1 MKGRQGKKLDISVWA
16 QSSLNA
22 LSAAGI
28 YILVALGLTMVL
40 SIIGIINMAHGE
52 VYMIGAYGIYSLAVV
67 MGLNYYAAFVISVLF
82 VGGIGVL
89 LERIFFRPIRGEPE
103 RALVVSIGLIL
114 LLQNIVLTVAGGN
127 PVVYHTPFSQMI
139 KVAGVLI
146 SLDRLVILILS
157 IILLIGLLFFI
168 RKTRTGQAMLA
179 ISQDREG
186 AALQGININR
196 LSAIAMFLG
205 CAMAAVAGAL
215 IGALFSIL
223 PTMGSFAL
231 MKGIAVIILGGLGS
245 LPGAVVGGL
254 IFGVI
259 DGFMPVLTTTYLSNL
274 IGFIAIILIMILRP
288 QGLWGHE

>member
-1 MKGRQGKKLDISVWA
+1 LDISVWA

-40 SIIGIINMAHGE
+40 SIIGIVNMAHGE

-67 MGLNYYAAFVISVLF
+67 LGLNYYLSFIISVLV

-89 LERIFFRPIRGEPE
+89 LERIFFRPFRGEPE
-103 RALVVSIGLIL
+103 RALVISIGLIL
-114 LLQNIVLTVAGGN
+114 VLQNLVLSIAGGN
-127 PVVYHTPFSQMI
+127 PLNYHSPFSQML
-139 KVAGVLI
+139 KLGGVLV
-146 SLDRLVILILS
+146 SLDRLVILSISIL
-157 IILLIGLLFFI
+157 LLIGLMLFI
-168 RKTRTGQAMLA
+168 RKTKTGQAMLA
-179 ISQDREG
+179 ISQEREG

-205 CAMAAVAGAL
+205 CSMAAVAGAL
-215 IGALFSIL
+215 IGSLFSIL

-245 LPGAVVGGL
+245 IPGAVIGGL
-254 IFGVI
+254 IFGLI
-259 DGFMPVLTTTYLSNL
+259 DGFMPVLTTTYMANL
-274 IGFIAIILIMILRP
+274 VGFIAIILIMIFRP